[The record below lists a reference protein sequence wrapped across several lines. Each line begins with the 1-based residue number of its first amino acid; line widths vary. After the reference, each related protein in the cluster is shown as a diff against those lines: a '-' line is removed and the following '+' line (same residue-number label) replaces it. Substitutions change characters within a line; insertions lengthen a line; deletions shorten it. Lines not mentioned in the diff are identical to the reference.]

1 VAYLKKKNRCGLS
14 QKNGIAVANRDRGL
28 ACSSALSAPPPPRP
42 PQPPAGKSAAAPG
55 SSAASLPPKRPTAA
69 ALQLPPLPRHRSE
82 PVVLPRCRASQ
93 IASPRCVPPC
103 RTTGEPP
110 PTSHNS
116 GASPSRSQSSPVAH
130 PEGPVLTH
138 GRPLEL
144 WRARFTG
151 ERRRGRRLTACI
163 GRSRR
168 WRRPRPYT
176 FLGATVSPGKKS
188 LSRDA
193 A

>member
-1 VAYLKKKNRCGLS
+1 MWLIPKKRNRCGQPRPRPRLLLYAQRVDPPPGLLS
-14 QKNGIAVANRDRGL
+14 HLPAR
-28 ACSSALSAPPPPRP
+28 APPPLVPLLPLCRP
-42 PQPPAGKSAAAPG
+42 NV
-55 SSAASLPPKRPTAA
+55 LPPPPSSILHCRAIRGEPFI
-69 ALQLPPLPRHRSE
+69 LPH
-82 PVVLPRCRASQ
+82 CRASQ

-110 PTSHNS
+110 LTSHNS

-130 PEGPVLTH
+130 SEGPVLTH

-144 WRARFTG
+144 RRARFTG
-151 ERRRGRRLTACI
+151 ERQHGRWLTTCI

-176 FLGATVSPGKKS
+176 FLGTTVSPEKKS